1 MSEMPS
7 RRYAACTAQRYAARG
22 FTLFEMVVVMGIVGI
37 LMAIAIPSYQY
48 VTNSNRISAEING
61 LLGDLQFARSE
72 AIKEGQTVSICVS
85 TNGTTC
91 AAGNTAW
98 NNGWIV
104 LSPSFA
110 TPLRA
115 QSAFSGTDT
124 LTANNT
130 ISAIAFNREGFAAG
144 LPAGAMLTLHAATP
158 AAGSTRC
165 LSVTLIGLMTIQAYN
180 GGTCT

>member
-1 MSEMPS
+1 MSDTPS
-7 RRYAACTAQRYAARG
+7 RKYAAHKVRRYAIRG
-22 FTLFEMVVVMGIVGI
+22 VTLFEMVVVIGIVGI

-85 TNGTTC
+85 TNGATC
-91 AAGNTAW
+91 AAGNNVW

-144 LPAGAMLTLHAATP
+144 LPNGAMLTLHAATP
-158 AAGSTRC
+158 ATGSTRC
-165 LSVTLIGLMTIQAYN
+165 LSVTLIGLMTIQIYN